1 MPQTYDASSTDDA
14 TAAARDD
21 IEVTRAEMATTI
33 DAIQDRLD
41 PEVLSEQARETARDV
56 TDYAIREA
64 KEAAR
69 EITDHALVQARA
81 AVLDVTGQAKL
92 ALREATIGKVEHMA
106 HTASDSAGGLRQSV
120 VSTIKANPMP
130 AALVGLGLGWMLLNR
145 PGASDLSAT
154 LRSPQSTAGDQAG
167 RMQQT
172 AGEVL
177 NQMQGTTSQVMDEV
191 QGAAAQVTDRVQE
204 AGSQALDQ
212 VQEQTVRAQSFLQRQ
227 LQDNPLLVGAV
238 AVAVGGALA
247 STLHSTARED
257 QLLGETRDRLMGR
270 AADVTRETMDK
281 VGRVVG
287 EAQTAAKDAAR
298 QESLVPDTT
307 PNNSTA

>member
-1 MPQTYDASSTDDA
+1 MGQRPDEIRP
-14 TAAARDD
+14 RDD

-69 EITDHALVQARA
+69 EITDHALVQARE

-120 VSTIKANPMP
+120 VATIKANPMP

-145 PGASDLSAT
+145 PAGNHLSAT
-154 LRSPQSTAGDQAG
+154 LRSPQSTAGDQAE
-167 RMQQT
+167 RVQQT
-172 AGEVL
+172 AGEVID
-177 NQMQGTTSQVMDEV
+177 QMHGTTSQVMDDVQSTAEQVMDRV
-191 QGAAAQVTDRVQE
+191 QGA
-204 AGSQALDQ
+204 GGQALDR

-238 AVAVGGALA
+238 AVAAGGALA

-281 VGRVVG
+281 VGH
-287 EAQTAAKDAAR
+287 D
-298 QESLVPDTT
+298 L
-307 PNNSTA
+307 NISTI